1 MVSQPQQRRVLL
13 QQLDDLHLHL
23 AAHDVPLV
31 VETQLGEHRVVLQS
45 PHDGQDPLS
54 CDEVGLHV
62 DVGDVLVDL
71 EHVRNGHGR
80 AVVRVRVGQAEG
92 LHHRVVLKGL
102 GKAGEGLR
110 RDVLYIVQVDFGG
123 VGVIASDLFQSVL
136 NNRWIPTRVN
146 GCR

>member
-31 VETQLGEHRVVLQS
+31 VEAQLGEHRVVLQS

-54 CDEVGLHV
+54 RDEVGLHI

-71 EHVRNGHGR
+71 EHVGDGHGR
-80 AVVRVRVGQAEG
+80 AVVGVRVGQAEG
-92 LHHRVVLKGL
+92 LHHRVVLEGL

-110 RDVLYIVQVDFGG
+110 RDVLYVVQVDFCG
-123 VGVIASDLFQSVL
+123 VGVIVSNLFQSIL
-136 NNRWIPTRVN
+136 NNRGVSTGVN
-146 GCR
+146 GGR